1 MGRDKQY
8 ILHCSKKNQI
18 MSQNDQWRL
27 HFSQNTPLFPAVSF
41 CLIVI
46 GDEKDV
52 EPRQMFEFFKSLSLF
67 FSLSLSLCP
76 CDLIT

>member
-1 MGRDKQY
+1 MGRDKRN
-8 ILHCSKKNQI
+8 ILHCSKTNQI

-52 EPRQMFEFFKSLSLF
+52 EPRQMFEFFKSLSL
-67 FSLSLSLCP
+67 SLSLCP